1 MPTVLELMGLEIP
14 AGLSGR
20 SLLPFVSNPGM
31 IDDDAAAVT
40 TMYGSAAIRT
50 NDYRYILYEDGST
63 ELYDIAEDPNQWTN
77 LAGDPAWQQVEEQ
90 LDGRLRADLEP
101 QGWLW
106 ADAGES
112 VVGSAGNDVLVLAP
126 GTVSARG
133 GGGDDVYFINDLG
146 VKLVEGVGRGIDTV
160 HVGDSY
166 TLPDNIEN
174 VQLRY
179 RVRGETLIGNAL
191 DNDMVGAGRLEGL
204 EGDDRL
210 ELRGAGSAD
219 GGAGD
224 DLLEGVGGADRL
236 AGGDGNDV
244 IVARGGND
252 LVGGGA
258 GDDRI
263 GGGDG
268 IDTASYVAA
277 ASGVIVRLAI
287 AGAQD
292 TRGAGIDTLTGFE
305 NVTGSAFGDRLAGDG
320 GANLLIGGAGSD
332 MLDGGRAIDIM
343 NGGAGNDV
351 FIARDAG
358 DAVIEAGNGGSDE
371 VRSFVNY
378 RLADNVETLR
388 LYGAGRNGTGNDLAN
403 SITGTSGHNGLAGLG
418 GNDLLRGGAG
428 TDQLRGGDGN
438 DRLDGGAGTDSMLG
452 GAGADRFVFE
462 GSHVTGLR
470 DEADSIGDFS
480 RAQQDRIDL
489 RAIDA
494 DAGAGGD
501 QNFQFLGTGAFSGA
515 AGELRVGTSET
526 GRYVEGDVDGDKV
539 ADFFIQ
545 VSGTQPLV
553 GTDFI
558 L

>member
-1 MPTVLELMGLEIP
+1 
-14 AGLSGR
+14 
-20 SLLPFVSNPGM
+20 M
-31 IDDDAAAVT
+31 IDDAAAVT

-63 ELYDIAEDPNQWTN
+63 ELYDLVDDPNQWTN

-90 LDGRLRADLEP
+90 LDARLRADLEP

-106 ADAGES
+106 ADAGEN
-112 VVGSAGNDVLVLAP
+112 VVGTAGNDVLVLAP

-133 GGGDDVYFINDLG
+133 GGGDDVYFINDLD

-179 RVRGETLIGNAL
+179 RARNETLIGNAL
-191 DNDMVGAGRLEGL
+191 DNDMVGAGRLQGL
-204 EGDDRL
+204 DGDDRL

-263 GGGDG
+263 DGGEG
-268 IDTASYVAA
+268 IDTASYVSA
-277 ASGVIVRLAI
+277 ASGVIVRLAL
-287 AGAQD
+287 AVAQN
-292 TRGAGIDTLTGFE
+292 TQGAGVDTIHGFE
-305 NVTGSAFGDRLAGDG
+305 NVTGSAFADRLTGNG
-320 GANLLIGGAGSD
+320 GANLLTGGNGSD
-332 MLDGGRAIDIM
+332 QLDGARGTDTM
-343 NGGAGNDV
+343 NGGGGNDV
-351 FIARDAG
+351 FIVRDA
-358 DAVIEAGNGGSDE
+358 DNAVIEGVNGGRDE
-371 VRSFVNY
+371 VRSYVSY
-378 RLADNVETLR
+378 RLADNVESLR
-388 LYGAGRNGTGNDLAN
+388 LYGDARNANGNDLAN
-403 SITGTSGHNGLAGLG
+403 TMTGTSGHNGLAGLG

-428 TDQLRGGDGN
+428 TDMLRGGDGD
-438 DRLDGGAGTDSMLG
+438 DRIEGGGGTDSMLG
-452 GAGADRFVFE
+452 GAGADRFVF
-462 GSHVTGLR
+462 GGGDVAGFR

-494 DAGAGGD
+494 EAGTAGD
-501 QNFQFLGTGAFSGA
+501 QNFVFVGASAFSGA

-553 GTDFI
+553 GADFI